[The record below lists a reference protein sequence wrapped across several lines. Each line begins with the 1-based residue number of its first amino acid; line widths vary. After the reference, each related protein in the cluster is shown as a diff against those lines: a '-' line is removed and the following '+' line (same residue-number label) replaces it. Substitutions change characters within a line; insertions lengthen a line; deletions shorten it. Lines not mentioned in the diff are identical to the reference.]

1 MLFSLQH
8 KHIYV
13 KIDIAIT
20 QCNDTFDKVT
30 FTYTQILQEEMKI
43 RPLRD
48 KIGQTTI
55 FSFILFFYVYCY
67 IHAHTCAYDW
77 RLPFSCFIHTH
88 IHTNIKLLTQVSHIT
103 TSSQSIL
110 LFGVI
115 MVYMMIVYKLG
126 WANVHEML
134 C

>member
-30 FTYTQILQEEMKI
+30 FTYIQILQEEMKI

-55 FSFILFFYVYCY
+55 FSFILFFMYIVTY
-67 IHAHTCAYDW
+67 IHIRVLMNEDCLSLVSY
-77 RLPFSCFIHTH
+77 PHTH
-88 IHTNIKLLTQVSHIT
+88 IQT
-103 TSSQSIL
+103 
-110 LFGVI
+110 
-115 MVYMMIVYKLG
+115 
-126 WANVHEML
+126 
-134 C
+134 